1 MIRDMMTGIEKLEF
15 VGLYDVTDQFGRVYK
30 QLCFEGFERE
40 NDDVR
45 LAVFSDP
52 VSQEFFYFDDS
63 IAETVIEFS
72 GIQYLKKF
80 QKD

>member
-1 MIRDMMTGIEKLEF
+1 MITGIEKLEF
-15 VGLYDVTDQFGRVYK
+15 VGLYDVTDQFGRVYSH
-30 QLCFEGFERE
+30 LCFEYFLQE

-52 VSQEFFYFDDS
+52 VSQRFFYFDDS
-63 IAETVIEFS
+63 ITETVIEFA

>member
-15 VGLYDVTDQFGRVYK
+15 TGLYNVTDQFGRVYT

-52 VSQEFFYFDDS
+52 VSAEFFYFDES
-63 IAETVIEFS
+63 ITETVVDFA
-72 GIQYLKKF
+72 
-80 QKD
+80 